1 MIDPI
6 EPNCMFKC
14 HLANSPEL
22 LSGGFDH
29 VELWTVPNPFFN
41 TVHIKTTVTMI
52 SQIGRASCR
61 ERV

>member
-52 SQIGRASCR
+52 SHL
-61 ERV
+61 